1 MQTHGFP
8 SSGPSLPGRNDKP
21 HEPDWKRDVA
31 FRVDGLSCRHCAA
44 KAADILRSLSGILSA
59 TVSFSTET
67 AQVCHD
73 ARLTHEREII
83 ASMAQ
88 RGFWLFPALGT
99 SIARPSWFEAPRLGI
114 VLALVGNLLALAMWR
129 SVHTAPRLPWVELA
143 FALVLMLIAS
153 PPLVSRAYVLAKRD
167 IWGAEFIA
175 LVAAFASVLVGISSS
190 LVHRE
195 TIALSPNFLLRFG
208 PRPDGTTAIA
218 FEAAGAIVGF
228 AFLANHMH
236 QAALRRAFADVHR
249 GMRARYARVRRI
261 MPKGGDA
268 IVPCALL
275 SLGDRL
281 RLMVGEV
288 SLVDMRLD
296 VAACVAGRTG
306 RVEDRAA
313 GQMLLRGERLVS
325 IVATGRI
332 EQLPRLDSFA
342 AADTAVARET
352 CRIEQL
358 ALRREGDR
366 IESLAAL
373 ASTVA
378 TVWFALFAII
388 VHALSGRSALH
399 LGVLLAGV
407 AVLAGASSAAFSVG
421 LPLARIVAVTR
432 AHAMGLVVKDV
443 AALEALATVDFAYFD
458 LGDRVR
464 PDTLEVFRAF
474 WHRSIACRII
484 SGDHADTVLA
494 LGHRFGVAATGNLDP
509 EEKERLIGATRNAG
523 GRVVHVRQHDTARMI
538 PVDVSI
544 AIAPEAL
551 PDDVA
556 APILVRNPSL
566 TSLVWLMDTARVLR
580 SRTRLMLA
588 LTLGYDAIVLPL
600 CVAGFLAPI
609 NAAALS
615 FGMTVITCLV
625 ASRCAVKPRPLFI
638 RDKLVQPQTTE
649 NFAESDAVRS
659 SDVPRGFPPAS
670 GH

>member
-1 MQTHGFP
+1 MQTYGFN

-21 HEPDWKRDVA
+21 HEPDWKRDAA
-31 FRVDGLSCRHCAA
+31 FRIDGLSCRHCAEQ
-44 KAADILRSLSGILSA
+44 AADILRSLSGILSA

-88 RGFWLFPALGT
+88 RGFWLLPALET
-99 SIARPSWFEAPRLGI
+99 SIVRPSWFEAPRLGV
-114 VLALVGNLLALAMWR
+114 VLALVGNLIALAMWR
-129 SVHTAPRLPWVELA
+129 SARTAPRLPWVELV
-143 FALVLMLIAS
+143 FALLLMLIAA
-153 PPLVSRAYVLAKRD
+153 PPLVSRAYELAKRD
-167 IWGAEFIA
+167 IWGAEFMT
-175 LVAAFASVLVGISSS
+175 LVAAFASVLVGISSL
-190 LVHRE
+190 LVHGE

-208 PRPDGTTAIA
+208 PRPDGTAAIA
-218 FEAAGAIVGF
+218 FEAAGALLGF

-236 QAALRRAFADVHR
+236 QAALRKAFADVHR
-249 GMRARYARVRRI
+249 GMRARYARVRRV
-261 MPKGGDA
+261 MPKGGDS

-281 RLMVGEV
+281 RLLVGEV
-288 SLVDMRLD
+288 ALVDLRLD
-296 VAACVAGRTG
+296 VAACVAARTG
-306 RVEDRAA
+306 RVEDRPP

-325 IVATGRI
+325 IAATGRI
-332 EQLPRLDSFA
+332 EQMPRLDAFT

-352 CRIEQL
+352 RRIEQL

-378 TVWFALFAII
+378 AVWFALFAII

-399 LGVLLAGV
+399 LGVVLAGV
-407 AVLAGASSAAFSVG
+407 AVLAGASSAAFCVG

-432 AHAMGLVVKDV
+432 AHAMGIVIKDV

-458 LGDRVR
+458 LGDQVR

-484 SGDHADTVLA
+484 SGDRAEAVLA
-494 LGHRFGVAATGNLDP
+494 LGHRYGVAATGNLDP
-509 EEKERLIGATRNAG
+509 DEKARVIGATRDAG
-523 GRVVHVRQHDTARMI
+523 GRVVHVRQHGTAQMI

-551 PDDVA
+551 PDDVQ
-556 APILVRNPSL
+556 APILLRDPSL
-566 TSLVWLMDTARVLR
+566 TSLVWLMR

-588 LTLGYDAIVLPL
+588 LTLVYDAIVLPL

-615 FGMTVITCLV
+615 FGMTMITCLF
-625 ASRCAVKPRPLFI
+625 ASRCVVKPRRLFM
-638 RDKLVQPQTTE
+638 RDKLAPQQTTAIS
-649 NFAESDAVRS
+649 NESDVLRS
-659 SDVPRGFPPAS
+659 SGLHRGFPPAS